1 MTSSLPLNLVSVS
14 SSAPKASMDN
24 DDTSQLRS
32 WMAAVADER
41 CKQSF
46 AQLFKW
52 FGGKVQRMAARQ
64 LNNDAVATEIMQEVM
79 TQVWRKAHL
88 YHPDKGAVTTWVYTV
103 TRNLCFDFL
112 RKSQN
117 KQEVN
122 LADDIWPLFEEVVV
136 ESDVFSDHLFD
147 KNLLAKVDDLPAK
160 QKQIIQGVFFQELSQ
175 EQLARHLN
183 IPVGTVKSRLRLA
196 LARLKQDFGDHV

>member
-1 MTSSLPLNLVSVS
+1 MHQTSNLSGVGRQS
-14 SSAPKASMDN
+14 KAVMDL
-24 DDTSQLRS
+24 DDTSQLKS
-32 WMAAVADER
+32 WMLAVADER
-41 CKQSF
+41 CKTSF

-52 FGGKVQRMAARQ
+52 FGGKVQRMASRQ

-117 KQEVN
+117 KNEQN
-122 LADDIWPLFEEVVV
+122 LADDIWPLHEEVVV
-136 ESDVFSDHLFD
+136 EEDVYSDHLFD
-147 KNLLAKVDDLPAK
+147 KELLSKVDGLPPK
-160 QKQIIQGVFFQELSQ
+160 QQQIVRGVFFQELSQ
-175 EQLARHLN
+175 EQLARHLDV
-183 IPVGTVKSRLRLA
+183 PLGTVKSRLRLA
-196 LARLKQDFGDHV
+196 LARLKQDFGDQDD